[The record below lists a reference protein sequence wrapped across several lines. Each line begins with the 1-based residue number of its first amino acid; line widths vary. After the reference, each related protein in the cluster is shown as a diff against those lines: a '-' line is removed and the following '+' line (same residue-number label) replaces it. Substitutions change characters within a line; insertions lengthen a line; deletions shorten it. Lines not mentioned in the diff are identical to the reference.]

1 MEKWK
6 EELANLVT
14 SVEELRKYI
23 SISNDMLE
31 SIEIGNSIFPMMITP
46 YYARL
51 LSTLPNNHPLIKCI
65 LPTAVE
71 RESIENLP
79 NFEKE
84 EEFSHGIKGLR
95 VELSGRA
102 TIITTQFC
110 PNHCRY
116 CFRKYYVNIGR
127 ATLSISDVDKIVDY
141 IKNDDSI
148 TECCLS
154 GGEPLILSDDTLEY
168 LITALSAIPHVKILR
183 IFTRLLGVLPYRFT
197 ENLLRILKIFPTLY
211 VIAHLDH
218 ADELT
223 EESIRACRL
232 LTDNGIPIFSSTVL
246 LKNVNDSSE
255 MLGDLFQKCLQNKI
269 KPIYLYHCVP
279 AMGVKHFMTEV
290 EVGTRIIEEL
300 YSKLSALCIP
310 LYTVPL
316 IGEKALA
323 MPCMKEIYENKI

>member
-6 EELANLVT
+6 SELSNLIT
-14 SVEELRKYI
+14 SVDELKKYVKI
-23 SISNDMLE
+23 PDDKLK
-31 SIEIGNSIFPMMITP
+31 SIEIGNNIFPLMITP
-46 YYARL
+46 YYAQL
-51 LSTLPNNHPLIKCI
+51 LSTLPDNHPLIKCI
-65 LPTAVE
+65 LPDSIE
-71 RESIENLP
+71 QESVENLP
-79 NFEKE
+79 NFKKE

-127 ATLSISDVDKIVDY
+127 ATLTMSDIDKIVDY
-141 IKNDDSI
+141 IKNDETI

-154 GGEPLILSDDTLEY
+154 GGEPLILSDEILEY
-168 LITALSAIPHVKILR
+168 LITSLASIPHVKIMR
-183 IFTRLLGVLPYRFT
+183 IFTRLLGVLPFRFT
-197 ENLLRILKIFPTLY
+197 DNLLRILKIFPTLY

-223 EESIRACRL
+223 DESIRACRL
-232 LTDNGIPIFSSTVL
+232 LADNGIPIFSSTVL
-246 LKNVNDSSE
+246 LKNVNDSSQI
-255 MLGDLFQKCLQNKI
+255 LGELFQKCLQNKI
-269 KPIYLYHCVP
+269 KPFYLYHCVP

-290 EVGTRIIEEL
+290 DVGTKIIEEL

-323 MPCMKEIYENKI
+323 MPCMKNVYENKI

>member
-6 EELANLVT
+6 EELGSLIITVD
-14 SVEELRKYI
+14 ELKKYI
-23 SISNDMLE
+23 QISDDRLDSISV
-31 SIEIGNSIFPMMITP
+31 GNGIFPLMITP

-51 LSTLPNNHPLIKCI
+51 LSTLPENHPLINCI
-65 LPTAVE
+65 LPSDVE
-71 RESIENLP
+71 KESVENLP

-116 CFRKYYVNIGR
+116 CFRKYYVNIGKF
-127 ATLSISDVDKIVDY
+127 TLSISDIDRIVAY
-141 IKNDDSI
+141 IKNNDTI

-154 GGEPLILSDDTLEY
+154 GGEPLTLADETLEY
-168 LITALSAIPHVKILR
+168 LISSLAAIPHVKIMR
-183 IFTRLLGVLPYRFT
+183 IFTRAFAVLPYRFT
-197 ENLLRILKIFPTLY
+197 DNLLHILKMFPTLY
-211 VIAHLDH
+211 VIAHFDH
-218 ADELT
+218 TDELT
-223 EESIRACRL
+223 TESIRACRL
-232 LTDNGIPIFSSTVL
+232 LADNGIPIFSSTVL
-246 LKNVNDSSE
+246 LKNINDSTE
-255 MLGDLFQKCLQNKI
+255 ILGELFQKCLQNKI
-269 KPIYLYHCVP
+269 KPFYLYHCVP

-290 EVGTRIIEEL
+290 DVGTKIIEEL

-323 MPCMKEIYENKI
+323 MPCMKEVYENKI

>member
-6 EELANLVT
+6 SELGNLIT
-14 SVEELRKYI
+14 SVDELKKYI
-23 SISNDMLE
+23 SIPDNLLE
-31 SIEIGNSIFPMMITP
+31 SIGIGNSIFPMMITP
-46 YYARL
+46 YYAKL
-51 LSTLPNNHPLIKCI
+51 LSTLPPDHPLIKCI
-65 LPTAVE
+65 LPASIE
-71 RESIENLP
+71 KESIGNLP
-79 NFEKE
+79 NFKKE

-127 ATLSISDVDKIVDY
+127 ATLTISDIDRIIEY
-141 IKNDDSI
+141 IRSDETI

-154 GGEPLILSDDTLEY
+154 GGEPLTLSDETLEY
-168 LITALSAIPHVKILR
+168 LITSLSTIPHIKILR

-197 ENLLRILKIFPTLY
+197 DNLLRILKIFPTLY

-232 LTDNGIPIFSSTVL
+232 LADNGIPIFSSTVL
-246 LKNVNDSSE
+246 LKNVNDSSQI
-255 MLGDLFQKCLQNKI
+255 LGELFQKCLQNKI
-269 KPIYLYHCVP
+269 KPFYLYHCVP

-323 MPCMKEIYENKI
+323 MPCMKDVYENKI

>member
-6 EELANLVT
+6 SELSNLIT
-14 SVEELRKYI
+14 SVDELKKYVTI
-23 SISNDMLE
+23 SDDKLE
-31 SIEIGNSIFPMMITP
+31 SIEIGNNIFPLMITP
-46 YYARL
+46 YYAQL
-51 LSTLPNNHPLIKCI
+51 LSTLPADHPLIKCI
-65 LPTAVE
+65 LPDSIE
-71 RESIENLP
+71 KESVENLP
-79 NFEKE
+79 NFKKE

-127 ATLSISDVDKIVDY
+127 ATLTMSDIDKIVDY
-141 IKNDDSI
+141 IKNDETI

-154 GGEPLILSDDTLEY
+154 GGEPLILSDEVLEY
-168 LITALSAIPHVKILR
+168 LITSLASIPHVKIMR
-183 IFTRLLGVLPYRFT
+183 VFTRLLGVLPCRFT
-197 ENLLRILKIFPTLY
+197 DNLLRILKKFPTLY

-223 EESIRACRL
+223 DDAIRACRL
-232 LTDNGIPIFSSTVL
+232 LADNGIPIFSSTVL
-246 LKNVNDSSE
+246 LKNVNDNVE
-255 MLGDLFQKCLQNKI
+255 ILGELFQKCLQNKI
-269 KPIYLYHCVP
+269 KPFYLYHCVP

-290 EVGTRIIEEL
+290 DVGTKIIEEL

-323 MPCMKEIYENKI
+323 MPCMKEVYENKI

>member
-1 MEKWK
+1 MENWK
-6 EELANLVT
+6 NELGNLIT
-14 SVEELRKYI
+14 SVDELKKYI
-23 SISNDMLE
+23 SIPDSMLE
-31 SIEIGNSIFPMMITP
+31 SIEVGNNIFPLMITP

-51 LSTLPNNHPLIKCI
+51 LSTLPSDHPLIKCI
-65 LPTAVE
+65 LPAAIE
-71 RESIENLP
+71 KESVENLP
-79 NFEKE
+79 NFKKE

-127 ATLSISDVDKIVDY
+127 ATLTMEDINRIVEYVRNDETIS
-141 IKNDDSI
+141 
-148 TECCLS
+148 ECCLS
-154 GGEPLILSDDTLEY
+154 GGEPLVLQDDVLEY
-168 LITALSAIPHVKILR
+168 LLTSLASIPHVKIVR
-183 IFTRLLGVLPYRFT
+183 VFTRLLGVLPCRFT

-223 EESIRACRL
+223 EDSIRACRL
-232 LTDNGIPIFSSTVL
+232 LADNGVPVFSSTVL
-246 LKNVNDSSE
+246 LKNVNDSAQI
-255 MLGDLFQKCLQNKI
+255 LGDLFQKCLQNKI
-269 KPIYLYHCVP
+269 KPFYLYHCVP

-290 EVGTRIIEEL
+290 DVGTKIIEEL

-323 MPCMKEIYENKI
+323 MPCMKEVYENKI